1 MRKWCLIGMVLFV
14 ATAAMGQHSH
24 YGQHM
29 NRTILALSEQE
40 MQGLLNGEG
49 MGMALVA
56 ELSNYPGPRHVLDL
70 ADSLQLTENQQRQIQ
85 RLFDEMHRE
94 AVKTGKQIVEKERQ
108 LQQLLQ
114 QGNPDKNTVE
124 QLLTEIGHLRGL
136 LRWIHI
142 RAHLRTRPLLS
153 AHQIHRYNQL
163 RGYHHAAEHPH

>member
-1 MRKWCLIGMVLFV
+1 
-14 ATAAMGQHSH
+14 
-24 YGQHM
+24 M

-40 MQGLLNGEG
+40 MQGLINGEG

-85 RLFDEMHRE
+85 QLFDEMHRE
-94 AVKTGKQIVEKERQ
+94 AVKTGTQIVEKERQ

-114 QGNPDKNTVE
+114 QGNPDESTVE
-124 QLLTEIGHLRGL
+124 RLLTEIGQLRGV

-142 RAHLRTRPLLS
+142 RAHLRTRPC
-153 AHQIHRYNQL
+153 
-163 RGYHHAAEHPH
+163 